1 LGAEVDLAEAF
12 APRNAS
18 TRSVY
23 TSLLEEAAEHA
34 GLLPEAGIEDEFVG
48 GLVGKLQK
56 QLSWLANRSGLDEV
70 LIAAVLRDVGR
81 LPRPGRRPS
90 GRCRRRCPP
99 PIIMC

>member
-1 LGAEVDLAEAF
+1 MVVDPLGAEVDLAEAL

-34 GLLPEAGIEDEFVG
+34 GLLLEAGIEDEFVG

-56 QLSWLANRSGLDEV
+56 QLSWLANRS
-70 LIAAVLRDVGR
+70 R

-99 PIIMC
+99 PITMC